1 MSTVSLDIENLL
13 EPISPEQP
21 VGTDLRW
28 TPEWDRLKEARRS
41 DDELQVGKWAKKD
54 RKTSNWQL
62 VHELATEM
70 LRERTKDLQI
80 AMWLTEADLKLY
92 GFAGLR
98 DGLKVSRE
106 LMIRY
111 WDDGLFPSIEDG
123 PEDRGGPFQW
133 LNDKLTDAI
142 TAVPITSRSDDG
154 GDYGILQL
162 QEARRVGSEANC
174 KNADG
179 DIDQDK
185 RKAYNKALDEGHIS
199 MEMFERAVKE
209 TRRANAEQLWDV
221 FDQTH
226 QEFRD
231 FEKVIDQKFG
241 DVAPSLSSCRAALN
255 EIREELSRIVERKRI
270 EEPSAPAHSTDA
282 ADTTSSATS
291 AEASTPPA
299 GRIRL
304 PLTLSTTMAP
314 GSRSGGASGSWCEA
328 EVLIRSGDI
337 ERGLAE
343 MTRLAA
349 SETSGRNRF
358 QRKLLLA
365 EICLTSGRE
374 GLARSILEELAEQI
388 DKLQLEHW
396 ESTELIASVW
406 TRLCKLYRKSG
417 GSSSD
422 ADRAAKL
429 YERLCRLDPWQA
441 LVCGES

>member
-1 MSTVSLDIENLL
+1 MATVSLNIERLF
-13 EPISPEQP
+13 EPISPDQP
-21 VGTDLRW
+21 AGTDLRW

-41 DDELQVGKWAKKD
+41 DDELEVGKWAKKD

-80 AMWLTEADLKLY
+80 TMWLTEADLKLF

-98 DGLKVSRE
+98 DGLRLSRE
-106 LMIRY
+106 LMTRY
-111 WDDGLFPSIEDG
+111 WDEGLFPSIEDG

-133 LNDKLTDAI
+133 LSDKLTDSINAI
-142 TAVPITSRSDDG
+142 PITKRSDDG
-154 GDYGILQL
+154 DDYGIIQL
-162 QEARRVGSEANC
+162 QEARRVGSEANW

-209 TRRANAEQLWDV
+209 SKRAGVEQLWGL
-221 FDQTH
+221 FDETH

-241 DVAPSLSSCRAALN
+241 DVAPSLSVLRTALN
-255 EIREELSRIVERKRI
+255 EIREELSRILERKRI
-270 EEPSAPAHSTDA
+270 EEPAAPREISDSAANSVQ
-282 ADTTSSATS
+282 ATV
-291 AEASTPPA
+291 AGSTPA
-299 GRIRL
+299 RIRL
-304 PLTLSTTMAP
+304 PLDLSTSAAL
-314 GSRSGGASGSWCEA
+314 SLSSGPAGGWYEA
-328 EVLIRSGDI
+328 EALIRSGDI
-337 ERGLAE
+337 ERGLAD

-349 SETSGRNRF
+349 SETSGRSRF

-365 EICLTSGRE
+365 EVCLTSGRE

-406 TRLCKLYRKSG
+406 TRLCKLYRTSG
-417 GSSSD
+417 ATSSD
-422 ADRAAKL
+422 AERANKL

-441 LVCGES
+441 LLCGES